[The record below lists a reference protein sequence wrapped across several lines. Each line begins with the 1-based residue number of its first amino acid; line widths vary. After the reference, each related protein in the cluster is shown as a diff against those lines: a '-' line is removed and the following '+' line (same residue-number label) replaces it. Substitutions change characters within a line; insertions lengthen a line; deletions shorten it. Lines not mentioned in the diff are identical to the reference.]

1 MDINNLIQIFDFGN
15 EQHKVEIKTLKATS
29 LNKIGHI
36 KLLNNHILPL
46 LKIEESENKLDD
58 VPMEIN
64 PADIATR
71 IANPI
76 KLVNNS
82 LWWNGPNFFITEQLE
97 IPNQDNFMTIG
108 DTEKQNDVVTVTI
121 VEEKI
126 GGGIG
131 EVIGC
136 SKFGLLENLLRVTCF
151 VRQFVLNLKAKQIW
165 NQGLQGSLLV
175 VEMAN
180 SEVLWL
186 RYEQHIVVQG
196 DTFEKVKHLLNFFDA
211 SCCVQKQDIVNLIN

>member
-76 KLVNNS
+76 KLANNS

-108 DTEKQNDVVTVTI
+108 DTEKQNDVVTVTM

-136 SKFGLLENLLRVTCF
+136 SKFGLLENVLRVTCF

-180 SEVLWL
+180 SKVLWL

>member
-97 IPNQDNFMTIG
+97 IPNQHNFMTIG
-108 DTEKQNDVVTVTI
+108 DTEKQNDVVTVTM